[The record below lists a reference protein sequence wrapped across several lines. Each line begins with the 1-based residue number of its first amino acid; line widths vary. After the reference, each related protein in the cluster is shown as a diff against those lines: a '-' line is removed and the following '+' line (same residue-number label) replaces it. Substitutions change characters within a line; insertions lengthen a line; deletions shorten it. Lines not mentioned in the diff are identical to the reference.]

1 MKASQPFKVVDRD
14 KSQSLIN
21 YSYPKDWNDYN
32 NSVGRYSPKLR
43 VTKPTTLTH
52 DFSIKEAPL
61 IHKAKE
67 KVCLN
72 GLRKLADMA
81 IGESS
86 KVAKKPF
93 ASVTSFNPLKTEA
106 SENSKESIKIL
117 DDKAG
122 NDAGAKK

>member
-52 DFSIKEAPL
+52 DFKPRDAPL
-61 IHKAKE
+61 IHAAKE

-72 GLRKLADMA
+72 GLRKMVEMA
-81 IGESS
+81 IGESM

-93 ASVTSFNPLKTEA
+93 ASVTSLNPLKNEA
-106 SENSKESIKIL
+106 SENSKDSIKIL
-117 DDKAG
+117 ENKAG